1 MASYNRVYTVRFT
14 NTSLTAAMPFVFV
27 NPKATGAGSALEI
40 ISCRLSQSANATSA
54 QERVEIFTQASA
66 FPTMV
71 SATPVPTKFGD
82 PASGITGGT
91 TGAAGL
97 IGVAGTAVGAGTKT
111 IVLSDAFNVLNGWL
125 YIPLPEERPVIGIAA
140 TAQGLGI
147 WFPAGPTTLTG
158 WSMTFTYAELI

>member
-1 MASYNRVYTVRFT
+1 MSLKRTYTVRFT
-14 NTSLTAAMPFVFV
+14 NTTLTAAMPFVFV
-27 NPKATGAGSALEI
+27 NPKATGAGAALEV
-40 ISCRLSQSANATSA
+40 ISCRLSQSGSAASA

-71 SATPVPTKFGD
+71 SATPVPLNFGD

-125 YIPLPEERPVIGIAA
+125 YIPVPEERPTIGIAG